1 MYAVVVRDVTKIKVW
16 HKARAL
22 TSVIYK
28 KTAGLPTEERFGLKS
43 QIRRASV
50 SVVANIAEGCA
61 RGSAGDLERHL
72 RFASGSAAE
81 VETLLLIAADLEL
94 LPLDPSLMH
103 GVTEVRKMLNGFI
116 TSVSR
121 SRRSPNSGPKD

>member
-1 MYAVVVRDVTKIKVW
+1 MYAVAMRDVTKIKVW
-16 HKARAL
+16 HKARGL

-28 KTAGLPTEERFGLKS
+28 STAGLPMEERFGLQS

-103 GVTEVRKMLNGFI
+103 DITEVRKMLNGF
-116 TSVSR
+116 TAAVSR
-121 SRRSPNSGPKD
+121 SRRSPSSGRKD

>member
-1 MYAVVVRDVTKIKVW
+1 M
-16 HKARAL
+16 
-22 TSVIYK
+22 
-28 KTAGLPTEERFGLKS
+28 EERFGLQS

-103 GVTEVRKMLNGFI
+103 GITEVRKMLNGF
-116 TSVSR
+116 TAAVSR
-121 SRRSPNSGPKD
+121 SRRSPSSGPKD

>member
-1 MYAVVVRDVTKIKVW
+1 MRDVTKIKVW

-22 TSVIYK
+22 TAAIYK
-28 KTAGLPTEERFGLKS
+28 TTAGLPMEEGFGLQS

-50 SVVANIAEGCA
+50 SVVANITEGCA

-72 RFASGSAAE
+72 RFASGSVAE
-81 VETLLLIAADLEL
+81 VETLLLVATDIAL
-94 LPLDPSLMH
+94 LPLDRTLMRDI
-103 GVTEVRKMLNGFI
+103 TEVRKILNGFI

-121 SRRSPNSGPKD
+121 SRRTPKSEPKD

>member
-1 MYAVVVRDVTKIKVW
+1 MRDVTKIKVW

-28 KTAGLPTEERFGLKS
+28 STAGLPMEERFGLQS

-50 SVVANIAEGCA
+50 SVVANLAEGCA

-94 LPLDPSLMH
+94 LPLDPSLMRDI
-103 GVTEVRKMLNGFI
+103 TEVRKMLNGF
-116 TSVSR
+116 TASVSR
-121 SRRSPNSGPKD
+121 SRRSPDSEPNG